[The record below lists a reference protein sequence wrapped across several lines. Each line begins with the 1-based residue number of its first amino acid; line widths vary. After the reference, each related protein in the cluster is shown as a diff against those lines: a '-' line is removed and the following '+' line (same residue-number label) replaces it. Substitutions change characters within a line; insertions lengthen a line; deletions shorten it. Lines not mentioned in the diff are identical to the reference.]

1 MESSKK
7 SKTATEFCFS
17 DITMSIFGSIMLKRT
32 TFARFTESNND
43 SKTEKSAGPSFVKV
57 RVPAEVMKFE

>member
-1 MESSKK
+1 
-7 SKTATEFCFS
+7 
-17 DITMSIFGSIMLKRT
+17 MLKRT